1 MVGRKGRSGSK
12 PRGKFPGKS
21 ATFTTR
27 IQPETRR
34 ALDATAKAIN
44 QSVSVTAEW
53 LLKAAL
59 HKPSG
64 NPRNR
69 ALAHA
74 VELLAQEI
82 EGETK
87 KSWRD
92 DAFTAQALL
101 HGISHLLGYFAPAHK
116 KGSPVPTPIKGEAA
130 KMSPV
135 QAKHFCSPE
144 GFAHLMAF
152 KFIAEIRDAVNQR
165 VPGLIPGLWG
175 IQIVFTA
182 KPEILALIGRDFG
195 LTKKAQEVS
204 PL

>member
-1 MVGRKGRSGSK
+1 MAGRKGRSGTK
-12 PRGKFPGKS
+12 PRGEFPGKS

-34 ALDATAKAIN
+34 ALDSYAKASGK
-44 QSVSVTAEW
+44 SVSVVAER
-53 LLKAAL
+53 LLKVAL
-59 HKPSG
+59 QKPTGQPLNLS
-64 NPRNR
+64 
-69 ALAHA
+69 LARA
-74 VELLAQEI
+74 VELLAEQI

-87 KSWRD
+87 KSWRN

-101 HGISHLLGYFAPAHK
+101 HGISYLLGYFAPADK
-116 KGSPVPTPIKGEAA
+116 KGVPVPTAIKGEAT

-144 GFAHLMAF
+144 GFAHLMTF
-152 KFIAEIRDAVNQR
+152 KFIGEIRDAVNQR
-165 VPGLIPGLWG
+165 APGFIPGLWG
-175 IQIVFTA
+175 MQIVFTV
-182 KPEILALIGRDFG
+182 KPEMLALIGRDFG